1 MPTFLKRHIF
11 PFIEIYKIP
20 AMITIEDFE
29 CATFE
34 KKCDIVT
41 TGTLY
46 LSMRKLG
53 DCKVYLYHADK
64 FFIEVYYS
72 PIHKKV
78 LMIHAFENTDE
89 LMPYVEGVLL
99 TGLAV

>member
-1 MPTFLKRHIF
+1 
-11 PFIEIYKIP
+11 
-20 AMITIEDFE
+20 MISLEDFE

-41 TGTLY
+41 TGTHY

-53 DCKVYLYHADK
+53 DCKVYLYHTDI

-72 PIHKKV
+72 PLHKKV
-78 LMIHAFENTDE
+78 LRIHAFKNTED
-89 LMPYVEGVLL
+89 LMPYAESVSL
-99 TGLAV
+99 TDLGL

>member
-1 MPTFLKRHIF
+1 
-11 PFIEIYKIP
+11 
-20 AMITIEDFE
+20 MITLEDFE

-46 LSMRKLG
+46 LSVRKLG
-53 DCKVYLYHADK
+53 DCKVYLYHTDK

-72 PIHKKV
+72 PTHKKV
-78 LMIHAFENTDE
+78 LMIHAFENAEE
-89 LMPYVEGVLL
+89 LMPYAESVSL
-99 TGLAV
+99 TDLGL